1 MEASKE
7 QIQYIDNRPYKKG
20 IKYWDLR
27 IEMIDHIVSDLEKN
41 LETNDF
47 KKDLQTSLKR
57 IGWSGNLS
65 HINKAG
71 WKNVNRK
78 YRKIYFKGFVY
89 FFKKPLNTVLFLIFF
104 SCFFLLSRYLEH
116 TVFLKVSYILFTIP
130 ILGCFYLFFKSWREK
145 LGKSV
150 HKEYGISYLCFSFV
164 MLNAVL
170 NFVRMEGGFP
180 IEYHNFILLIL
191 IPAHFVFT
199 FSGYQV
205 YKMAMYRVKEMRK
218 ELLS

>member
-1 MEASKE
+1 MELTKE
-7 QIQYIDNRPYKKG
+7 QIKDIDHRLENDG

-41 LETNDF
+41 IETNDF
-47 KKDLQTSLKR
+47 KKELQTSLKR

-65 HINKAG
+65 HINRAG
-71 WKNVNRK
+71 WQNVNRK

-104 SCFFLLSRYLEH
+104 SCFFLISRYLEH
-116 TVFLKVSYILFTIP
+116 TVFLKISYILFAIP

-170 NFVRMEGGFP
+170 NFVRMESGFP
-180 IEYHNFILLIL
+180 IE
-191 IPAHFVFT
+191 
-199 FSGYQV
+199 
-205 YKMAMYRVKEMRK
+205 
-218 ELLS
+218 

>member
-1 MEASKE
+1 MELSKE
-7 QIQYIDNRPYKKG
+7 QIQYINSSLHKNG

-27 IEMIDHIVSDLEKN
+27 IEMIDHIVSDLETN
-41 LETNDF
+41 AETNDF
-47 KKDLQTSLKR
+47 KKELQTSLKR
-57 IGWSGNLS
+57 IGWSRNLS

-71 WKNVNRK
+71 WQNVNRK
-78 YRKIYFKGFVY
+78 YRKIYFKGFVG

-104 SCFFLLSRYLEH
+104 LCFFLISISLEH
-116 TVFLKVSYILFTIP
+116 TVFLEVSYILFAIP
-130 ILGCFYLFFKSWREK
+130 IVGCFYLFYKSWREK

-170 NFVRMEGGFP
+170 NFVRMDGGFP
-180 IEYHNFILLIL
+180 VEYHNVILLIL
-191 IPAHFVFT
+191 IPTHFVLT

-205 YKMAMYRVKEMRK
+205 YKMAIYRVKEMRK
-218 ELLS
+218 KMLS